1 METSPQIQTLCD
13 SYLDAPATTV
23 ATNDTDNKKM
33 IRHVKPA
40 LCNCANGYTEWISR
54 TPPPPTK
61 EKQNLSLVPVKQS
74 TSLCMFAISEKS
86 IRNITVD
93 L

>member
-54 TPPPPTK
+54 TPPSPYKRKAKPVTSSSETK
-61 EKQNLSLVPVKQS
+61 HQFVYVCHK
-74 TSLCMFAISEKS
+74 
-86 IRNITVD
+86 
-93 L
+93 